1 MKNHKKMIKN
11 KVDIMSDYTKR
22 TIYDCQKYDYEND
35 LCCDGEKANRKKVL
49 TCFKEHREFFKKV
62 EEDLE

>member
-1 MKNHKKMIKN
+1 
-11 KVDIMSDYTKR
+11 MSDYPKR

-62 EEDLE
+62 EEDLG